1 MLMIMMIMMIMMMG
15 VIIEIGAKF
24 EDKIIIDQF
33 FLTEAE

>member
-1 MLMIMMIMMIMMMG
+1 MLTIMMIMMMG

-24 EDKIIIDQF
+24 EDKIIFDQF